1 MSLTV
6 RHTFKK
12 NERVTSRREILQLV
26 SRGHRIEAT
35 PILARYIIAERY
47 INVATA
53 ATGAAEKSVNKV
65 MVVAPKKSFKRAVDR
80 NLLKRRMREAYRL
93 HKEILPQRGLSIS
106 LLYIA
111 KEIRSYK
118 EIETAV
124 VEILQKIS
132 AATENASNGTSS
144 NGTALDST
152 ASNGNSS
159 SSADGTASD
168 STASDST
175 ASEGTSSSDDSCAT
189 SHNSVK
195 NNPITNNISNSCTT
209 GRAAERDK
217 MSTIGKNKSIEKGT
231 TDKEKGAE
239 KNSFWEKVWR
249 GVKSVLSFPFV
260 LLIKFYQV
268 CISPLKPASCRFTP
282 TCSQYAVEAFRKYG
296 PLKGFYL
303 AAKRILRCHPW
314 GGSGYDPV
322 P

>member
-35 PILARYIIAERY
+35 PILARYILADRY
-47 INVATA
+47 TNGATA
-53 ATGAAEKSVNKV
+53 ATSAAEKSVNKV

-118 EIETAV
+118 EIEAAV

-132 AATENASNGTSS
+132 SATATLSDNSTS
-144 NGTALDST
+144 D
-152 ASNGNSS
+152 GNSAS
-159 SSADGTASD
+159 SGSSAD
-168 STASDST
+168 
-175 ASEGTSSSDDSCAT
+175 TSSSDESKST
-189 SHNSVK
+189 SHGSTIEKSALRNS
-195 NNPITNNISNSCTT
+195 TNSCTT
-209 GRAAERDK
+209 SRPAERDK
-217 MSTIGKNKSIEKGT
+217 MSTIGKNNSIEKGI
-231 TDKEKGAE
+231 TDKEKGEE
-239 KNSFWEKVWR
+239 KCSVWERVWR

-282 TCSQYAVEAFRKYG
+282 TCSQYAIEAFRKYG